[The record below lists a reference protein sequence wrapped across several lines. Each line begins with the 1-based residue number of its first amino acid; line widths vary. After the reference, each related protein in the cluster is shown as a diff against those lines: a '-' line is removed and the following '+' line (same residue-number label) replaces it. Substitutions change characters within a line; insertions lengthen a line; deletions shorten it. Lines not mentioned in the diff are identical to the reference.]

1 MVAAAVATGCEVL
14 QIFLRPPG
22 RWSATALPAPEV
34 ARFRAAA
41 RGAGLEEACFAH
53 APYLL
58 NLASADG
65 ELRARSVAVLSEE
78 LRRAGRLGLAGVVLH
93 PGSAGTGQRAEAE
106 ARCRAAI
113 AEALDR
119 AGRGAAMLL
128 LEGTAG
134 AGGQLGRTPAELAR
148 LVERGLRNPTLPR
161 HAAREPGFTPGER
174 GGLGECRGP
183 GGRVARCGTPRERVG
198 ICLDSAHLW
207 GAGFD
212 LLGDGWKRAL
222 GEVAE
227 HWGREVPHLLHGND
241 TQVEL
246 GSHRDRHAP
255 PGGGLLG
262 EAFYRRVLNDPRC
275 AALPVVLEIPPGED
289 NELVSS
295 ALARLRGWQR

>member
-1 MVAAAVATGCEVL
+1 VPRIGAHLSAAGGVTRAVEAAVATGCEAL

-22 RWSATALPAPEV
+22 RWGATVLPAPEA

-41 RGAGLEEACFAH
+41 AAAGLEETCFAH

-65 ELRARSVAVLSEE
+65 ELRARSVAVLAEE

-93 PGSAGTGQRAEAE
+93 PGSAGTGERADAE

-113 AEALDR
+113 AEAVGR

-148 LVERGLRNPTLPR
+148 LVEEAFSRKL
-161 HAAREPGFTPGER
+161 
-174 GGLGECRGP
+174 
-183 GGRVARCGTPRERVG
+183 G
-198 ICLDSAHLW
+198 ICLDTAHLW

-212 LLGDGWKRAL
+212 LLGDGWERAL

-227 HWGREVPHLLHGND
+227 YWGREVPHLLHGND

-255 PGGGLLG
+255 PGDGRLG

-275 AALPVVLEIPPGED
+275 SALPFVLEIPPGED
-289 NELVSS
+289 NELVSA
-295 ALARLRGWQR
+295 ALVRLRRWQR